1 MNMEETGNDAVLL
14 FDTLYTTNHI
24 QMLKVLLPYIESEQR
39 NKIALLIKFQELQY
53 TLRYTKSHTISLLAS
68 EEEKNDKP
76 DLVKMLSAILP
87 YCTEAEQK
95 MFKQLLNLKS
105 NMDRYQEMAQMMK
118 LLEPILSSDD
128 SKKEDSAKD
137 DMNLSSILSAMMSPE
152 QMELFKTFQEG
163 ANSTS

>member
-24 QMLKVLLPYIESEQR
+24 QMLKVLLPYIEAEQR

-53 TLRYTKSHTISLLAS
+53 TLHYTKNHTISLLAS
-68 EEEKNDKP
+68 EEKKNDKP

-105 NMDRYQEMAQMMK
+105 NMDRYQEMVQMMK

-137 DMNLSSILSAMMSPE
+137 DMDLSSILSAMMSPE

>member
-1 MNMEETGNDAVLL
+1 
-14 FDTLYTTNHI
+14 
-24 QMLKVLLPYIESEQR
+24 
-39 NKIALLIKFQELQY
+39 
-53 TLRYTKSHTISLLAS
+53 
-68 EEEKNDKP
+68 
-76 DLVKMLSAILP
+76 
-87 YCTEAEQK
+87 

-105 NMDRYQEMAQMMK
+105 NMDRYQEMVQMMK

-137 DMNLSSILSAMMSPE
+137 DMDLSSILSAMMSPE